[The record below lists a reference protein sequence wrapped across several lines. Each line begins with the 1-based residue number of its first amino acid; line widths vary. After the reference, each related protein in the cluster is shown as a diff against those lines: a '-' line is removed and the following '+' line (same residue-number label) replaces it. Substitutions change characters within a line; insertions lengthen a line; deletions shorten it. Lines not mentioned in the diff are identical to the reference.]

1 MVHVHKGMMVVI
13 NHIEEQGMAHS
24 LVVQLRQIIPSLNED
39 NLQWRKVDELLEM
52 AFYQTQIDRHLL
64 QDSVNRLREQL
75 QVIGFLQNDFVSAT
89 DVQTLVLHVCDLIP
103 KHTEAERAVLF
114 LYDEERDVLISGDVP
129 NGYTTDPSILLDVK
143 TFSSAL
149 SRKCLQKRLPLAVNN
164 LANSEYIAAAGDT
177 LIKSALALP
186 VIEKQKIIGVLQ
198 VYYIRRLH
206 VFTQDEIDLFQSVAR
221 ILAAKIENI
230 RFFSDQKKTQEIL
243 NKSEE
248 SYYQIYED
256 IPVGLFRSKPDGTF
270 LRLNPALVHIL
281 GYPDRETLLRTNA
294 IKLYGNPQERVEW
307 QVMVETYNLERESE
321 LRLRRYDGTD
331 VWVQRSSRVT
341 RGLDGNVLYYDGA
354 IVDVSGRKRAEVQIR
369 EAMKEKEVLL
379 KEIHHRVK
387 NNLQIVSSLLNLQS
401 VYLRDAYDREL
412 FKQSQNRVK
421 AMALLHEKLYRSAEL
436 TRIDFDEYLNTLM
449 PSLFQSYKT
458 SSSVI
463 ECSIEGSDVMLDI
476 DTAIP
481 CGLIVSELVA
491 NSLKH
496 AFPEERSGR
505 IGVALVRLDQGTL
518 RLTVYDNGI
527 GMDQNTPSETA
538 GAPMGWELVRTLTE
552 QLSGSI
558 EIDRQ
563 PGTRV
568 CITFKEK
575 VQKEG
580 RQRQW

>member
-1 MVHVHKGMMVVI
+1 MISH
-13 NHIEEQGMAHS
+13 HIEEQGIAPS
-24 LVVQLRQIIPSLNED
+24 LVVRLQQIIPSLRED
-39 NLQWRKVDELLEM
+39 DPRWQKVDEVLEM
-52 AFYQTQIDRHLL
+52 AFYQAQIDSHLL
-64 QDSVNRLREQL
+64 QDSMNQLREQL
-75 QVIGFLQNDFVSAT
+75 KVISFLQNDFVSAT
-89 DVQTLVLHVCDLIP
+89 DVQTLVLHVYDLIP
-103 KHTEAERAVLF
+103 KYTDAEHAVLY
-114 LYDEERDVLISGDVP
+114 LYDEERDALISGDGP
-129 NGYTTDPSILLDVK
+129 HGNTTDTPLFLNVK

-149 SRKCLQKRLPLAVNN
+149 SRKCLQEKHPIAVNN
-164 LANSEYIAAAGDT
+164 VAASEYATEGELEIT
-177 LIKSALALP
+177 HVKSALALP
-186 VIEKQKIIGVLQ
+186 VIEERKVIGVLQ
-198 VYYIRRLH
+198 VCFVRRLH
-206 VFTQDEIDLFQSVAR
+206 AFTQNEIDLFQAVAE

-230 RFFSDQKKTQEIL
+230 RFFSDRKKTQEIS
-243 NKSEE
+243 NKLEE

-256 IPVGLFRSKPDGTF
+256 IPIGLFRSKPDGTF
-270 LRLNPALVHIL
+270 LRLNPAMVHIL

-294 IKLYGNPQERVEW
+294 VNLYGNPQERVDW
-307 QVMVETYNLERESE
+307 QVLVETYNVERESE

-341 RGLDGNVLYYDGA
+341 RGLDGKVLFYDGA
-354 IVDVSGRKRAEVQIR
+354 IVDVSGRKRAELQIR

-436 TRIDFDEYLNTLM
+436 TRIDFDEYLNSLI

-458 SSSVI
+458 SSAKI
-463 ECSIEGSDVMLDI
+463 ECNRKESDVLLDI

-496 AFPEERSGR
+496 AFPEGRSGK
-505 IGVALVRLDQGTL
+505 ISIALDRLDQQTL
-518 RLTVYDNGI
+518 RLTVHDNGI
-527 GMDQNTPSETA
+527 GMDQSAPSETA

-552 QLSGSI
+552 QINGLI

-568 CITFKEK
+568 RITFKEK
-575 VQKEG
+575 IQKEG